1 MEHIPLP
8 KAPKK
13 CVFRLVPNSSVH
25 VSKHN
30 NSSEIFDLEGA
41 YWEFEIELANVP
53 ESEALE
59 LDAFLTKLRGQV
71 GKFLMHDYRR
81 EQLDLNI
88 PARVDGANQD
98 GNILNIFQLPVNRV
112 YAKAGMYV
120 QIATGESAELKK
132 LTADVVVDS
141 YGKAT
146 IEFESPLRRIPNHFD
161 EVVFQQ
167 PAGVFRL
174 KDNKQGLADA
184 ELKNGLVTSWK
195 IKGREAF

>member
-1 MEHIPLP
+1 MEHLPLP

-13 CVFRLVPNSSVH
+13 CLFRLVPNSSVH

-30 NSSEIFDLEGA
+30 NASEIFDLEGA
-41 YWEFEIELANVP
+41 YWEFEIEVTNVTEDDALA
-53 ESEALE
+53 

-71 GKFLMHDYRR
+71 GQFLLHDYRR

-120 QIATGESAELKK
+120 QIAIGESAELKK

-141 YGKAT
+141 YGKAK
-146 IEFESPLRRIPNHFD
+146 IANINLFNIFLHHKHF
-161 EVVFQQ
+161 
-167 PAGVFRL
+167 A
-174 KDNKQGLADA
+174 LA
-184 ELKNGLVTSWK
+184 LLL
-195 IKGREAF
+195 